1 MRGQKPNWH
10 DGKIE
15 VIYLGNVAAQDAT
28 PPSCAPPPLS
38 QTR

>member
-28 PPSCAPPPLS
+28 PPPLF
-38 QTR
+38 QTQ